1 MKERKSNIIDRL
13 TYLAENFDVFENFED
28 KLKEL
33 EENDYTT
40 KVIKGV
46 RVSVLAIVSTKD
58 INTNRLYKKKVSI
71 SSDVFS
77 DMIVADPTENKMF
90 IQWML
95 NVFTRFLKDDKEQ
108 SIQSAIR
115 FADEDLPQAN
125 TYLTLFEA
133 NKRKNKFKEL
143 AKTSYSVKNLLDPT
157 DINQYKSLA
166 QLFDAVYP
174 FIDKDPSEIEFLMQK
189 FVDAKQASIPVKDR
203 NFTLF
208 IPKTRDANVIFDK
221 FANWCTAKP
230 DNGMFKTY
238 TENNRKPNGVKSS
251 IYIIINNKF
260 YSGDSDE
267 IYQIHFET
275 NQIKDKSNKEN
286 VSIFEKVISESQ
298 GISNYFH
305 EELMLMAKQNNCGID
320 DNIYIEALMKFGFAE
335 SLFEFLDDNTPIIR
349 IEDKEIP
356 KLPDLTKF
364 LNLDTIVITN
374 AKLIEIHPSIG
385 KLQTLETISLTNN
398 NIKSL
403 PKEIGSLKNLL
414 FLNLKGNPIEE
425 FPDEIK
431 FLDKVNGG
439 NLHRLNV
446 NINDIGVDN
455 YNKLKV
461 LLPTTLI

>member
-143 AKTSYSVKNLLDPT
+143 VKTSYSVKNLLDPT